1 MLAKLPHSAI
11 CPSQLSNWA
20 TRAAP
25 GMPSADGVTW
35 TSARTL
41 MSISVIRSPPRRGS
55 SRPTTGVAE
64 PEFRQR
70 SREKLSNFGFS
81 DPGSGG
87 DGADELPRQR
97 GAEVRLAPFAI
108 AGGAVLLSAAV
119 TVGSLAG
126 YPGGSTSASA
136 DAAVPDDLLPVY

>member
-11 CPSQLSNWA
+11 CPSQFSNWA

-70 SREKLSNFGFS
+70 SRGNLSNFAFS

-87 DGADELPRQR
+87 DGENERQRHR
-97 GAEVRLAPFAI
+97 GAEVRLAPIAI
-108 AGGAVLLSAAV
+108 AGGAVLLSVAV
-119 TVGSLAG
+119 TAGSLAA
-126 YPGGSTSASA
+126 YPSG
-136 DAAVPDDLLPVY
+136 